1 MEPMTP
7 TSAGQHPGASGPAQE
22 PAAAGLI
29 WTRPPKEKRE
39 RPTREAIVAAATGL
53 ADSHGLDAVSIRR
66 VAAALQ
72 TRPMDLY
79 RHFARKDELI
89 DLMVDEVIAGALL
102 DEIPRD
108 WRDALTAIARALR
121 AVCLAHPWMVTAAG
135 QQALLG
141 PNVMRHAE
149 QSLQATAAL
158 GLDPAKRHAIWRAVD
173 SYTMGHANISL
184 ARDHGEGTTA
194 TDPGWRAEAEAY
206 LQGLADSGSF
216 PNLAA
221 LGAAGLLHNDYDELT
236 FETGLNWLLT
246 GIAADC

>member
-1 MEPMTP
+1 MTP
-7 TSAGQHPGASGPAQE
+7 TSADQDPGASGPARG
-22 PAAAGLI
+22 PAPAGLI

-53 ADSHGLDAVSIRR
+53 ADTHGLDAVSIRR

-79 RHFARKDELI
+79 HYFARKDELI
-89 DLMVDEVIAGALL
+89 DLMVDEVIAGAVL
-102 DEIPRD
+102 DELPPD

-135 QQALLG
+135 QQALIG

-158 GLDPAKRHAIWRAVD
+158 GIDQTKRLAIWRAVD
-173 SYTMGHANISL
+173 TYTMGHAHISP
-184 ARDHGEGTTA
+184 HSEGNTA
-194 TDPGWRAEAEAY
+194 DDPGWRAAAEAY
-206 LQGLADSGSF
+206 LQGLAASGNF

-221 LGAAGLLHNDYDELT
+221 FGAAGLLHNENDELT
-236 FETGLNWLLT
+236 FESGLGWLLT
-246 GIAADC
+246 GIAADT